1 MVPKL
6 RFSRRLRCPPVY
18 SLMAT
23 PHIHPPSP
31 ARSALNLT
39 SVLDVATRAGEYES
53 AEPILNAAV
62 LSVMGRCKVLRACV
76 LRPSGGMFEPVLV
89 KGLQT
94 PHVPVFTCV
103 EPVPARECE
112 GAGALAAAG
121 VEWIIPIQH
130 QGEITALMCLGKSID
145 VIGDEE
151 SLLYLDVMRAIVA
164 VAVHNAEAMVAL
176 RLSRVAVERQAL
188 LLRSLFEVSRDF
200 TGVVDDDAILRLTSL
215 RLMGQLMTSSFAL
228 ILDPSFGMETVIV
241 NRADAQHLAD
251 LFPRVL
257 SLSAPVRID
266 DLDDADPLHELF
278 AQHNVGMAAPMVLH
292 GKNVGA
298 LVVCRKLT
306 GQAYTLDERSFLES
320 VASIVITALENE
332 RLDRDRRERERLENE
347 LDIAA
352 TIQSGL
358 LPMEL
363 PETPGLD
370 IAASMITSRRIG
382 GDYYDVIPL
391 DTERVLVAI
400 GDVSGKGVPAAL
412 LMANVQ
418 AALNVMAPL
427 DLPLPLLMERM
438 NHLVCANTEP
448 DVFVTMFV
456 GVVNTATKRI
466 DYVNAG
472 HNPPIVLRNGAA
484 EQLRTGGVLIGVL
497 PDAPPYVQGSHD
509 LTTGDVLVLY
519 TDGVT
524 EAIDEQRREF
534 GIERLTAWL
543 HTHAAMSPTTIVAEL
558 RDELTSYRAS
568 DTPDDDTSLLV
579 IKVNE

>member
-1 MVPKL
+1 M
-6 RFSRRLRCPPVY
+6 S
-18 SLMAT
+18 T
-23 PHIHPPSP
+23 PQSVSSTT

-39 SVLDVATRAGEYES
+39 SVLDVATRASEYDS
-53 AEPILNAAV
+53 AEPILNAAL
-62 LSVMGRCKVLRACV
+62 LSVMGRLKVLKACV
-76 LRPSGGMFEPVLV
+76 LRRIDGTFQTVIT
-89 KGLQT
+89 KGLAPT
-94 PHVPVFTCV
+94 PIEPFQCDEPMRADSCRGAERLVAQGVLWLVP
-103 EPVPARECE
+103 
-112 GAGALAAAG
+112 L
-121 VEWIIPIQH
+121 QH
-130 QGEITALMCLGKSID
+130 QGEPSALICLGKSLD
-145 VIGDEE
+145 DIGDAE

-164 VAVHNAEAMVAL
+164 VAVHNAESMVAL
-176 RLSRVAVERQAL
+176 RQSRIAVERQAL

-200 TGVVDDDAILRLTSL
+200 NGIVDDQAILRLTSL

-241 NRADAQHLAD
+241 NRADAQHLSQLYPQA
-251 LFPRVL
+251 L
-257 SLSAPVRID
+257 SLRTAVRTT
-266 DLDDADPLHELF
+266 DLSEADPLRELF
-278 AQHNVGMAAPMVLH
+278 VEHNVGMAAPMVLH
-292 GKNVGA
+292 GKHLGA

-306 GQAYTLDERSFLES
+306 GVEFTHDERSFLES

-363 PETPGLD
+363 PSTPGLD

-391 DTERVLVAI
+391 DAQRVLIAIADVA
-400 GDVSGKGVPAAL
+400 GKGVPAAL

-438 NHLVCANTEP
+438 NHLVCSNTEP

-456 GVVNTATKRI
+456 GVINTAEQQLSF
-466 DYVNAG
+466 VNAG
-472 HNPPIVLRNGAA
+472 HNPPVLLRDGQC
-484 EQLRTGGVLIGVL
+484 ELLRTGGVLIGVL
-497 PDAPPYVQGSHD
+497 PDAPPYQQGVHD
-509 LTTGDVLVLY
+509 LQPNDTLLLY

-524 EAIDEQRREF
+524 EAVDTQHKEF
-534 GIERLTAWL
+534 GADRLCAWL
-543 HTHAAMSPTTIVAEL
+543 MNHATSTASVIVNAL
-558 RDELTSYRAS
+558 QTELTTYRAS